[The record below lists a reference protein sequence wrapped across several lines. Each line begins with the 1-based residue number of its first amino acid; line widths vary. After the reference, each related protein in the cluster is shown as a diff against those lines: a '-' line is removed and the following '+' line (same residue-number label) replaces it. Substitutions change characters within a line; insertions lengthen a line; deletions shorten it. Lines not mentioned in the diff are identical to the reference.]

1 VNNCTWEKSVFDIFF
16 KGILGV
22 GGLSEIFPTVV
33 CALYVYPTSI
43 NAVHCQPVEGGTA
56 RAGHSGNATLKAAH
70 AAEIAKLAA
79 TIKELQDHIAGLE
92 NEEKNTARRAK
103 RNAKKDGSIVKGIL
117 DQIEGVSAWPES
129 LPPVIAPVVGPAT
142 GTTATAPLSTGTM
155 QKQMR
160 REILR
165 V

>member
-1 VNNCTWEKSVFDIFF
+1 MFF
-16 KGILGV
+16 KGIFGV
-22 GGLSEIFPTVV
+22 GGLSKLFPTVV

-43 NAVHCQPVEGGTA
+43 NAVHCQPPEGGTA
-56 RAGHSGNATLKAAH
+56 RGRPSGNATLKAAH
-70 AAEIAKLAA
+70 AAEIAKLQ
-79 TIKELQDHIAGLE
+79 ERIAGLE

-103 RNAKKDGSIVKGIL
+103 RNAKKDGSIVKSIL
-117 DQIEGVSAWPES
+117 DQIEGVNAWPES